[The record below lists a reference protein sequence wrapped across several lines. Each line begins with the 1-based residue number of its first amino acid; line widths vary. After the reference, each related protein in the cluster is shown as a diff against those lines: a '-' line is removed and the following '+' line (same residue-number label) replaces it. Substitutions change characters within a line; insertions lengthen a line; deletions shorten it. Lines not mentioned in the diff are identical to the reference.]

1 MLVLLQSTKLI
12 IGQMLLFEQIGIIM
26 TTQHLSIIINK
37 ILHFKRKRISLI
49 ARMRRSQRVQTLRE
63 TWRNEVWN
71 HDINEFIFI
80 DENHFDFRD
89 LNCKYGRF
97 LVGEQAE
104 WSAGHVSREP
114 YSLIMAIS
122 RRGVEH
128 WYLKDT
134 KDEGIKSVDFIEFL
148 EKLFLNLGPY
158 TRGILVLDNAAI
170 HHSELTEH
178 IMDEYH
184 IPLLYLPPYS
194 PHYNPI
200 ELCFGEMK
208 RNIKEVN
215 GTNMVEIIE
224 RSVQNLTVNNIC
236 NYYDHCFSNYCKN
249 TF

>member
-1 MLVLLQSTKLI
+1 V
-12 IGQMLLFEQIGIIM
+12 
-26 TTQHLSIIINK
+26 
-37 ILHFKRKRISLI
+37 
-49 ARMRRSQRVQTLRE
+49 
-63 TWRNEVWN
+63 
-71 HDINEFIFI
+71 
-80 DENHFDFRD
+80 
-89 LNCKYGRF
+89 
-97 LVGEQAE
+97 
-104 WSAGHVSREP
+104 
-114 YSLIMAIS
+114 AIS
-122 RRGVEH
+122 RGGVEH

-224 RSVQNLTVNNIC
+224 RSIQNLTVNNIC